1 MAATLKIIRNLL
13 DTEAQMPEINTHRI
27 KRLALPWVLFMAGC
41 STHQVAP
48 PATGNMTTEQRLSEL
63 ERRMER
69 LESRPLIEA
78 PYGNLD
84 EIQAR
89 IDQLESERIKLL
101 IRYTE
106 QHPAIRDINRKLLI
120 LREQLKM
127 LQPGS

>member
-1 MAATLKIIRNLL
+1 
-13 DTEAQMPEINTHRI
+13 MPEHNTHRI
-27 KRLALPWVLFMAGC
+27 KRLVLPWVLFMAGC

-48 PATGNMTTEQRLSEL
+48 PDTNDMATEQRLSDL

-69 LESRPLIEA
+69 LESRSLIEA
-78 PYGNLD
+78 PFGNRD

-89 IDQLESERIKLL
+89 IDQLEAERIKQLL
-101 IRYTE
+101 SYTE

-127 LQPGS
+127 RQPEN

>member
-1 MAATLKIIRNLL
+1 MS
-13 DTEAQMPEINTHRI
+13 EHNTHLI
-27 KRLALPWVLFMAGC
+27 KQILLPWVMFMAGC

-48 PATGNMTTEQRLSEL
+48 PATGDMATEQRLSDL
-63 ERRMER
+63 ERRVQR
-69 LESRPLIEA
+69 LENRPLIEA
-78 PYGNLD
+78 PFGNQE

-89 IDQLESERIKLL
+89 IDQLEAERIKLL
-101 IRYTE
+101 LRYTD